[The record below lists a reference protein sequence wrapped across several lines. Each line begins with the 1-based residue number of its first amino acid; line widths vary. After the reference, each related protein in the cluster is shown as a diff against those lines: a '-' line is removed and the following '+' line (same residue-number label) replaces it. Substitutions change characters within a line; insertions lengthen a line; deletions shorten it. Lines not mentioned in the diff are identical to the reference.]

1 MPIPDSPDLVLV
13 DASSYLYRAFHALP
27 GLSNSRGEPTG
38 AVLGVLNMLA
48 KFFKECRPKRIGLV
62 FDAPGRTFRDD
73 LFAEYKAHRT
83 PMSDDLRSQIEPLL
97 TILRAQGLPLL
108 RIEGV
113 EADDVIGTLAC
124 RAAKAGQTVLISTGD
139 KDMAQLVD
147 GSITLV
153 NTMSNTVLD
162 RSGVKAKFDV
172 FPEQI
177 IDYLALVGDTSDNIP
192 GIEKVGPKTAAKL
205 LNQYGTLDNLIEHV
219 AEVSGKVGDNLR
231 AGLDTLALS
240 RKLATIHCSLDL
252 PITLE
257 ELVPSQPEVAHLREL
272 YTRYEFRALLRQ
284 LDGVSGD
291 GSGDAGAD
299 AMAGRDQSTSA
310 GKSAQPPGS
319 AAAAAVGVPPGEVI
333 SEAPREVV
341 RNYETLARWEDLE
354 RWLAKLRDAELI
366 VIDAETTSL
375 DYMRAEIVGL
385 SFCVEPGTAAY
396 LPLGHDYAGA
406 PPQLDR
412 SRALAALK
420 PILEDPERPKLGH
433 HLKYDAHVLQ
443 NHGIRL
449 AGMRYDTMLESY
461 VWNSV
466 GTRHDMDS
474 AALCYLGRRTITYE
488 DVTGKGAK
496 QIGFSQVPVERASEY
511 AAEDADVTL
520 CLHRALWPKIAS
532 IPALERLYEEIE
544 QPLVPVLE
552 RMEHQGVLVDR
563 ELLKAQSSRFAAQ
576 LQDLLQQ
583 ARREAGYDINVDSPK
598 QLQQV
603 LFEKLGLPVLRK
615 TPTGQPSTAEDVLEE
630 LAASYAL
637 PRIVLDYRGLAK
649 LKSTYTDK
657 LPEQINPR
665 TGRIHTSYNQA
676 VAATGRL
683 SSVDPNLQNI
693 PIRRP
698 EGRRIRQAFI
708 APPGQVLMAADYSQ
722 IELRIMAHLSGD
734 EGLLAA
740 FAEDR
745 DVHQATAA
753 EVFGVA
759 LPDVTADQ
767 RRLAKTINFGLIY
780 GMSAFGLARNLGIE
794 RSAAQTYV
802 ERYFQRYPGVRRFMD
817 DTRKQARE
825 RGFVETVYG
834 RRLYLPD
841 IRSGNVQTR
850 QYAERSAINA
860 PMQGTAADIIKRA
873 MIGVDAWCAREDA
886 PARLIMQ
893 VHDELVLE
901 VRADAVEQV
910 AGAVRERMTS
920 AAELRVPLRVDVG
933 TGANWDEAH

>member
-1 MPIPDSPDLVLV
+1 MPTLDSPDLLLV

-27 GLSNSRGEPTG
+27 ALSNSRGEPTG
-38 AVLGVLNMLA
+38 ALLGVVNMLA
-48 KFFKECRPKRIGLV
+48 KFLKECRPKRIALV

-73 LFAEYKAHRT
+73 LFAEYKAHRV
-83 PMSDDLRSQIEPLL
+83 PMSNDLRAQIEPLL

-124 RAAKAGQTVLISTGD
+124 RAARAGQSVLISTGD
-139 KDMAQLVD
+139 KDMAQLVG
-147 GSITLV
+147 GSITLI
-153 NTMSNTVLD
+153 NTMSNTTLD
-162 RSGVKAKFDV
+162 RAGVKAKFDV

-177 IDYLALVGDTSDNIP
+177 IDYLALVGDSSDNIP

-205 LNQYGTLDNLIEHV
+205 LNQYGTLDNLIRHV
-219 AEVSGKVGDNLR
+219 EEVGGKVGENLR
-231 AGLDTLALS
+231 AGLQTLELS
-240 RKLATIHCSLDL
+240 RRLATIHSDL
-252 PITLE
+252 QLPVTLE
-257 ELVPSQPEVAHLREL
+257 ELVPSEPDVGQLREL
-272 YTRYEFRALLRQ
+272 YTRFELRSLLRQ
-284 LDGVSGD
+284 LEGG
-291 GSGDAGAD
+291 GDAPAGGAP
-299 AMAGRDQSTSA
+299 AA
-310 GKSAQPPGS
+310 S
-319 AAAAAVGVPPGEVI
+319 AAASQAPAAAIGRPPGDPVA
-333 SEAPREVV
+333 EADAAAARH
-341 RNYETLARWEDLE
+341 YETLFHWDDLE
-354 RWLAKLRDAELI
+354 RWLVTLRDAQLI
-366 VIDAETTSL
+366 ALDTETTSL
-375 DYMRAEIVGL
+375 DYMSAEIVGI
-385 SFCVEPGTAAY
+385 SFCVESGVAAY
-396 LPLGHDYAGA
+396 LPLAHDYAGA
-406 PPQLDR
+406 PPQLER
-412 SRALAALK
+412 ARALEALR
-420 PILEDPERPKLGH
+420 PLLEDPAKPKLGH
-433 HLKYDAHVLQ
+433 HLKFDAHVLG

-466 GTRHDMDS
+466 GNRHDMDS

-488 DVTGKGAK
+488 EVAGKGAK
-496 QIGFSQVPVERASEY
+496 QIPFSQVPVERAAEY

-520 CLHRALWPKIAS
+520 CLHRSLWPKIQS
-532 IPALERLYEEIE
+532 LPALERVYEEIE
-544 QPLVPVLE
+544 QPLVPVLA
-552 RMEHQGVLVDR
+552 RMERQGVLLDR
-563 ELLKAQSSRFAAQ
+563 ELLREQSSRFGTQ

-603 LFEKLGLPVLRK
+603 LFEKLKLPVLRK

-630 LAASYAL
+630 LAESYAL
-637 PRIVLDYRGLAK
+637 PRIVLEYRMLAK

-657 LPEQINPR
+657 LPELINPR
-665 TGRIHTSYNQA
+665 TGRIHTSYHQA
-676 VAATGRL
+676 VAQTGRL
-683 SSVDPNLQNI
+683 SSSDPNLQNI

-708 APPGQVLMAADYSQ
+708 APPGHVLMAADYSQ

-753 EVFGVA
+753 EVFGVPLA
-759 LPDVTADQ
+759 QVSADQ
-767 RRLAKTINFGLIY
+767 RRAAKTINFGLIY
-780 GMSAFGLARNLGIE
+780 GMSPFGLARQLGIE
-794 RSAAQTYV
+794 RGAAQSYV

-817 DTRKQARE
+817 DTRRQARE
-825 RGFVETVYG
+825 SGFVETVYG

-841 IRSGNVQTR
+841 IRSGNNQTR

-873 MIGVDAWCAREDA
+873 MIAVDAWCAREDM

-901 VRADAVEQV
+901 VRSDCIERVARAVE
-910 AGAVRERMTS
+910 ERMTG
-920 AAELRVPLRVDVG
+920 AAELRVPLRVEVG

>member
-1 MPIPDSPDLVLV
+1 MAPAPDLVLV
-13 DASSYLYRAFHALP
+13 DASSYVYRAYHALP
-27 GLSNSRGEPTG
+27 TRLTTSRGEPTG
-38 AVLGVLNMLA
+38 AILVVMNMLL
-48 KFFKECRPKRIGLV
+48 KFMKDYQPRRIAVV

-73 LFAEYKAHRT
+73 LFAAYKAHR
-83 PMSDDLRSQIEPLL
+83 PAMPDDLRAQIAPLL
-97 TILRAQGLPLL
+97 EIIAAQGLPLL
-108 RIEGV
+108 RIAGV

-124 RAAKAGQTVLISTGD
+124 RAARAGQTVLISTGD

-147 GSITLV
+147 GSITLI
-153 NTMSNTVLD
+153 NTMNNSLLD
-162 RSGVKAKFDV
+162 REGVKAKFDV

-177 IDYLALVGDTSDNIP
+177 VDYLALIGDSIDNIP
-192 GIEKVGPKTAAKL
+192 GIDKIGPKTGAKL
-205 LNQYGTLDNLIEHV
+205 LQQFGGLDELIGRI
-219 AEVSGKVGDNLR
+219 AEVPGKVGENLR
-231 AGLDTLALS
+231 AGLETLELS
-240 RKLATIHCSLDL
+240 RRLATIKTDL
-252 PITLE
+252 ELPLSLE
-257 ELVPSQPEVAHLREL
+257 ELEPRAPDVAKLREL
-272 YTRYEFRALLRQ
+272 YTRYELRGLLRQ
-284 LDGVSGD
+284 LEGGE
-291 GSGDAGAD
+291 
-299 AMAGRDQSTSA
+299 
-310 GKSAQPPGS
+310 
-319 AAAAAVGVPPGEVI
+319 AAAPPAAG
-333 SEAPREVV
+333 EAPAPAAPATPAPAALTDTPRH
-341 RNYETLARWEDLE
+341 YETITRWEDFE
-354 RWLAKLRDAELI
+354 RWLAALGRAELFAF
-366 VIDAETTSL
+366 DTETTSL
-375 DYMRAEIVGL
+375 DYMRAEIVGV
-385 SFCVEPGTAAY
+385 SFCIEPGTAAY
-396 LPLGHDYAGA
+396 VPLRHVYPGA
-406 PPQLDR
+406 PDQLE
-412 SRALAALK
+412 RARVLAALK
-420 PILEDPERPKLGH
+420 PLLEDAARGKVGH
-433 HLKYDAHVLQ
+433 NLKYDAHVLA
-443 NHGIRL
+443 NAGIAL
-449 AGMRYDTMLESY
+449 AGMRFDTMLESY

-466 GTRHDMDS
+466 ATNHDMD
-474 AALCYLGRRTITYE
+474 ADAQRYLGLRTISYE
-488 DVTGKGAK
+488 EVTGKGAR
-496 QIGFSQVPVERASEY
+496 QISFDQVPIDKASEY
-511 AAEDADVTL
+511 SAEDADVTL
-520 CLHRALWPKIAS
+520 RLHRALWPQLES
-532 IPALERLYEEIE
+532 VPALAQLYREIE
-544 QPLVPVLE
+544 QPLAPVLLA
-552 RMEHQGVLVDR
+552 MEHYGVLIDR
-563 ELLKAQSSRFAAQ
+563 ERLRAQSREFARQ
-576 LQDLLQQ
+576 LQELLLQ
-583 ARREAGYDINVDSPK
+583 AHREAGHEFNIESPK
-598 QLQQV
+598 QLQQI
-603 LFEKLGLPVLRK
+603 LFERLQLPVRRK

-630 LAASYAL
+630 LAESYPL
-637 PRIVLDYRGLAK
+637 PRIVLEYRALAK

-657 LPEQINPR
+657 LPEQVNER
-665 TGRIHTSYNQA
+665 TGRIHTNYSQA

-708 APPGQVLMAADYSQ
+708 APPGHLLMAADYSQ

-753 EVFGVA
+753 EVFGVP
-759 LPDVTADQ
+759 LPEVSADQ

-873 MIGVDAWCAREDA
+873 MIAVDAWCAREDA
-886 PARLIMQ
+886 PACLIMQ

-901 VRADAVEQV
+901 VRSDAVEQV
-910 AGAVRERMTS
+910 AEAVRERMTS